1 MRCSVFTA
9 ARSGFRIAAIGVLA
23 AGFAGAASAQN
34 LVDTRSKPVVRAT
47 LMVTHLSNE
56 GNEIDP
62 RARELDA
69 RLRRQNIRFP
79 SARVLEVR
87 NVRLRLD
94 QTETINLPGGRFA
107 RFQPIHIGEQ
117 GVLIAVDVED
127 AVKMD
132 VRVRP
137 GRMVVVDGGRYD
149 GGKLV
154 ISIQPDYD

>member
-1 MRCSVFTA
+1 MRYSVTA
-9 ARSGFRIAAIGVLA
+9 TVGSGFRIAAIGVLI
-23 AGFAGAASAQN
+23 AGLSGVASAQN
-34 LVDTRSKPVVRAT
+34 LVDTRSRPAVRAT

-87 NVRLRLD
+87 EVRLRLD
-94 QTETINLPGGRFA
+94 KTETIDLPGGRFA
-107 RFQPIHIGEQ
+107 RFQPVHVGER

-127 AVKMD
+127 SVKMD

-137 GRMVVVDGGRYD
+137 GRMVVIDGGRYD